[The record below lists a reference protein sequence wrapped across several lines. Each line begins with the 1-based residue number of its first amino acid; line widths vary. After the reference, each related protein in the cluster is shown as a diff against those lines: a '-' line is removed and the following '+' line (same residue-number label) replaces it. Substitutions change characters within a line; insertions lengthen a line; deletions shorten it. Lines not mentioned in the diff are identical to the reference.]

1 MPTTPALYATL
12 MARLKW
18 LMVFRVALVIIFLGT
33 SLWFQLRQTSPFQ
46 SSPYPIYAI
55 IIITCLLTIFYS
67 VIFKWIKD
75 VRLFAYLQVFG
86 DIILVTATVYTTGG
100 LESLLSFL
108 YFLSIISASILL
120 NRKGGFY
127 AASASSIAYGL
138 LVNLDFYKILPA
150 GYKVLGTDFK
160 SVLSGGI
167 SYEREDILAT
177 VALNIIGFFTVAFLT
192 GYLAER
198 TVKVERELEEKKIDF
213 KKLEAMNK
221 YIVENINSGILT
233 IDADA
238 RITSFNKAAEKITG
252 WTLGEMYNKT
262 VDILFHDLLETG
274 NYSIPPDEEDSS
286 YLRIDTPFKTKDG
299 KELFLGLAVSPMKD
313 GGYIVIFQDLTR
325 LKNMEE
331 QLRKVDRLHALG
343 ELAASLSHEVRNP
356 LASISGSV
364 QVLKDSLQLNN
375 DNQRLMDIVIKEA
388 DRLNVLVADFLLFAK
403 PATKMA
409 EVNLNDIIS
418 ETVDMFKNS
427 PESINID
434 IQTEL
439 ENSIFVEGDSRQ
451 LKQVFWN
458 LFLNAGHAM
467 PDGGRLVVEA
477 RSKKQDVGAGLVP
490 ARAET
495 RGQIK
500 DASHQPLASGPQPDS
515 VEITVSDTGHG
526 ISSDVIEK
534 IFDPFFTTRDSGTGL
549 GLAVVHRIIEGHKG
563 KIEVKSKKGEGTS
576 FRILLP
582 MVRTT
587 K

>member
-1 MPTTPALYATL
+1 MRCICRYSVSLALLEEAKNAMPTTSSLYLVLKT
-12 MARLKW
+12 RLKW
-18 LMVFRVALVIIFLGT
+18 LMAFRVALVIIFLGI
-33 SLWFQLRQTSPFQ
+33 SLWFQFKQTSPFQ
-46 SSPYPIYAI
+46 SSLYPIYAI
-55 IIITCLLTIFYS
+55 IIITCLLTILYAILFRW
-67 VIFKWIKD
+67 VKD
-75 VRLFAYLQVFG
+75 AGLFAYIQIFG

-138 LVNLDFYKILPA
+138 LVNLDFYKVLPTKYKAILI
-150 GYKVLGTDFK
+150 
-160 SVLSGGI
+160 GGI
-167 SYEREDILAT
+167 SYERGDILAT

-213 KKLEAMNK
+213 KKLETMNN
-221 YIVENINSGILT
+221 YIIENINSGILT
-233 IDADA
+233 IDANA

-262 VDILFHDLLETG
+262 IDTIFHDLLETG
-274 NYSIPPDEEDSS
+274 NYPIPPDEGDSS
-286 YLRIDTPFKTKDG
+286 YFRIDTPFKTKDG
-299 KELFLGLAVSPMKD
+299 RELFLGLAVSPMKD
-313 GGYIVIFQDLTR
+313 GGYIAIFQDLTR

-331 QLRKVDRLHALG
+331 QLRRVDRLHALG
-343 ELAASLSHEVRNP
+343 ELAANLSHEVRNP

-375 DNQRLMDIVIKEA
+375 DNQRLMDIVIREA
-388 DRLNVLVADFLLFAK
+388 DRLNALVADFLLFAK
-403 PATKMA
+403 PAVKMA
-409 EVNLNDIIS
+409 KVNLNDIIS

-427 PESINID
+427 PESKNID
-434 IQTEL
+434 IQTAL
-439 ENSIFVEGDSRQ
+439 EDRLFIEGDSRQ

-467 PDGGRLVVEA
+467 PDGGRLEA
-477 RSKKQDVGAGLVP
+477 R
-490 ARAET
+490 
-495 RGQIK
+495 GQG
-500 DASHQPLASGPQPDS
+500 SGSGEQKF
-515 VEITVSDTGHG
+515 VEITVSDTGTG
-526 ISSDVIEK
+526 IPSDIIEK

-549 GLAVVHRIIEGHKG
+549 GLAVVHRIIEGHHG

-576 FRILLP
+576 FRIILP
-582 MVRTT
+582 KVRES
-587 K
+587 

>member
-1 MPTTPALYATL
+1 MPIQPSLYNTALIT
-12 MARLKW
+12 RLKW
-18 LMVFRVALVIIFLGT
+18 LMVLRVALVVLFTGV
-33 SLWFQLRQTSPFQ
+33 SAWFQLKGSSPFQ
-46 SSPYPIYAI
+46 TNIYPLYAI
-55 IIITCLLTIFYS
+55 VIITCLFTIIYS
-67 VIFKWIKD
+67 VIFRWIKNAK
-75 VRLFAYLQVFG
+75 VFAYIQIFG
-86 DIILVTATVYTTGG
+86 DIFLITATVYVTGG

-150 GYKVLGTDFK
+150 GYKILGTDFK

-325 LKNMEE
+325 LK
-331 QLRKVDRLHALG
+331 
-343 ELAASLSHEVRNP
+343 
-356 LASISGSV
+356 
-364 QVLKDSLQLNN
+364 
-375 DNQRLMDIVIKEA
+375 
-388 DRLNVLVADFLLFAK
+388 
-403 PATKMA
+403 KMA

-477 RSKKQDVGAGLVP
+477 RSKKQDVGAEIFP
-490 ARAET
+490 PPPENQ
-495 RGQIK
+495 GQK
-500 DASHQPLASGPQPDS
+500 KKANHQPF
-515 VEITVSDTGHG
+515 
-526 ISSDVIEK
+526 SS
-534 IFDPFFTTRDSGTGL
+534 L
-549 GLAVVHRIIEGHKG
+549 
-563 KIEVKSKKGEGTS
+563 
-576 FRILLP
+576 
-582 MVRTT
+582 
-587 K
+587 